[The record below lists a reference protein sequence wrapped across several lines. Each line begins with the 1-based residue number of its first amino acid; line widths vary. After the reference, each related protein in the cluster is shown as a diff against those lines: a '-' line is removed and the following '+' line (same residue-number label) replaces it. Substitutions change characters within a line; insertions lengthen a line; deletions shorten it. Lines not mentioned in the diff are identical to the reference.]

1 MGFRVCLI
9 LQQKTQQQ
17 KKALAMR
24 FRNTLITSS
33 LLLASG
39 WCAAQP
45 PASIDQVAW
54 MTGTWQ
60 TALGPNTLEENWV
73 TPAGGSIAA
82 MVRMYGESISMFEVI
97 TIEEKD
103 GTLAMTVQQ
112 WDSGFKPRTPEAQQ
126 LILSEISDQRV
137 MFEAVTEGSM
147 TKLGYS
153 RSGDTF
159 TIELGGPAGDI
170 RKVELKPGK

>member
-1 MGFRVCLI
+1 
-9 LQQKTQQQ
+9 
-17 KKALAMR
+17 MR
-24 FRNTLITSS
+24 FRNTLISTS

-45 PASIDQVAW
+45 PASIDQLEW
-54 MTGTWQ
+54 MSGTWQ
-60 TALGPNTLEENWV
+60 VALGPNTLEEHWV
-73 TPAGGSIAA
+73 APTGGSIAA
-82 MVRMYGESISMFEVI
+82 MVRMYGESTSMFEVI

-112 WDSGFKPRTPEAQQ
+112 WDTGFEPRMPEAQQ

-137 MFEAVTEGSM
+137 MFEAVTEGPM
-147 TKLGYS
+147 NKLGYS

-159 TIELGGPAGDI
+159 SIELGGPTGDI
-170 RKVELKPGK
+170 RKVDLKAAQ

>member
-1 MGFRVCLI
+1 
-9 LQQKTQQQ
+9 
-17 KKALAMR
+17 MR
-24 FRNTLITSS
+24 FRNTLIATS
-33 LLLASG
+33 LLLASC

-45 PASIDQVAW
+45 AASIEQLAW
-54 MTGTWQ
+54 MTGTGQ
-60 TALGPNTLEENWV
+60 AALGPNTLEEHWV
-73 TPAGGSIAA
+73 APEGGSIAA
-82 MVRMYGESISMFEVI
+82 MVRMYGESTSMFEVI

-103 GTLAMTVQQ
+103 GTLAMTIQQ

-159 TIELGGPAGDI
+159 TIELGTPTGDI
-170 RKVELKPGK
+170 RKVDLKAGE

>member
-1 MGFRVCLI
+1 
-9 LQQKTQQQ
+9 
-17 KKALAMR
+17 MR
-24 FRNTLITSS
+24 LRHTLIATS

-45 PASIDQVAW
+45 SASIGQLEW

-60 TALGPNTLEENWV
+60 VALGPNTLEETWV
-73 TPAGGSIAA
+73 APTGGSIAA
-82 MVRMYGESISMFEVI
+82 MVRMYGESTSMFEVI

-112 WDSGFKPRTPEAQQ
+112 WDSGFEPRMPEAQR

-137 MFEAVTEGSM
+137 MFEAVTDGPIN
-147 TKLGYS
+147 KLGYS

-159 TIELGGPAGDI
+159 TIELGTPTGDI
-170 RKVELKPGK
+170 REVELKVAQ

>member
-1 MGFRVCLI
+1 
-9 LQQKTQQQ
+9 
-17 KKALAMR
+17 MR
-24 FRNTLITSS
+24 LRHTLIATS

-45 PASIDQVAW
+45 SASIGQLEW

-60 TALGPNTLEENWV
+60 VALGPNTLEETWV
-73 TPAGGSIAA
+73 APTGGSIAA
-82 MVRMYGESISMFEVI
+82 MVRMYGESTSMFEVI

-112 WDSGFKPRTPEAQQ
+112 WDSGFEPRMPEAQR

-137 MFEAVTEGSM
+137 MFEAVTDGPIN
-147 TKLGYS
+147 KLGYS

-159 TIELGGPAGDI
+159 TIELGTPTGDI
-170 RKVELKPGK
+170 REVELKPAQ

>member
-1 MGFRVCLI
+1 
-9 LQQKTQQQ
+9 
-17 KKALAMR
+17 MR
-24 FRNTLITSS
+24 CRNTLISTS

-45 PASIDQVAW
+45 AASIDQLDW

-60 TALGPNTLEENWV
+60 VALGPNTLEEHWV
-73 TPAGGSIAA
+73 APEGGSIAA
-82 MVRMYGESISMFEVI
+82 MVRMYGESTSMFEVI
-97 TIEEKD
+97 TVEEKD

-137 MFEAVTEGSM
+137 MFEAVTEGPID
-147 TKLGYS
+147 KLGYS
-153 RSGDTF
+153 RNGDTF
-159 TIELGGPAGDI
+159 TIELGT
-170 RKVELKPGK
+170 RKVDLKAKQ

>member
-1 MGFRVCLI
+1 
-9 LQQKTQQQ
+9 
-17 KKALAMR
+17 MR
-24 FRNTLITSS
+24 LRNTLIFTS

-45 PASIDQVAW
+45 AASVDQLTW

-60 TALGPNTLEENWV
+60 TALGPNTLEENWAA
-73 TPAGGSIAA
+73 PAGGSIAA
-82 MVRMYGESISMFEVI
+82 MIRMYGESTSMFEVI

-112 WDSGFKPRTPEAQQ
+112 WNTGFEPRMPEAQR

-137 MFEAVTEGSM
+137 MFEAVTEGPM
-147 TKLGYS
+147 NQLGYS

-159 TIELGGPAGDI
+159 TIELGSPAGDI
-170 RKVELKPGK
+170 RKVDLEPGE

>member
-1 MGFRVCLI
+1 
-9 LQQKTQQQ
+9 
-17 KKALAMR
+17 MR
-24 FRNTLITSS
+24 FRNTLISTS

-45 PASIDQVAW
+45 AASIDQLTW

-60 TALGPNTLEENWV
+60 VALGPNTLEENWV
-73 TPAGGSIAA
+73 APAGGSIAA
-82 MVRMYGESISMFEVI
+82 MVRMYGESTSMFEVI

-112 WDSGFKPRTPEAQQ
+112 WDSGFEPRLPEAQQ

-137 MFEAVTEGSM
+137 MFEAVTDGPM
-147 TKLGYS
+147 DKLGYS

-159 TIELGGPAGDI
+159 TIELGARSGDI
-170 RKVELKPGK
+170 RKVDLKPGQ